1 MFIGMGMPIPDLSNL
16 PGVSRPGAGPSGPS
30 VDQIANQFSFEFD
43 GAQDTRFDT
52 GISTVGID
60 FSFSCW
66 IYHSGTFQG
75 NYIRPVYHSLLT
87 SNLQLGGFQLYHG
100 TGTTLQMYDGL
111 VGGSMIAVNNWH
123 HLAGV
128 WDNTS
133 KVMEYYL
140 NGSLDLTRNFA
151 SYVLISRN
159 LEIGD
164 ISSGYSS
171 TNYRSWDGKIDEYA
185 FWSGVKLDDKSIKA
199 IYDAT
204 TSGMTADLSTLST
217 GAPTAWYRMGD

>member
-1 MFIGMGMPIPDLSNL
+1 
-16 PGVSRPGAGPSGPS
+16 
-30 VDQIANQFSFEFD
+30 
-43 GAQDTRFDT
+43 
-52 GISTVGID
+52 
-60 FSFSCW
+60 
-66 IYHSGTFQG
+66 
-75 NYIRPVYHSLLT
+75 
-87 SNLQLGGFQLYHG
+87 
-100 TGTTLQMYDGL
+100 
-111 VGGSMIAVNNWH
+111 GSMIAVNSWH

-140 NGSLDLTRNFA
+140 NGSLDLTRTFA
-151 SYVLISRN
+151 GGYASISRI

-199 IYDAT
+199 IYGAT